1 MAIKQQKFDPI
12 ENERFKW
19 QIKIEDGARKREKAL

>member
-1 MAIKQQKFDPI
+1 MAIKQQNLILLKMQH
-12 ENERFKW
+12 FKW